1 MLVLSNQSARVL
13 GRVIENT
20 EAPATP
26 TVILFST
33 DEREWRAGSPYLRM
47 TRPVDQRAFA
57 FNTVPPGEYYIAA
70 VADPAIVLLED
81 DEMTTVLDA
90 LARVAK
96 RIKLTVGDQQR
107 LELPP
112 ILLRR

>member
-1 MLVLSNQSARVL
+1 MCA
-13 GRVIENT
+13 I
-20 EAPATP
+20 
-26 TVILFST
+26 
-33 DEREWRAGSPYLRM
+33 
-47 TRPVDQRAFA
+47 DQRAFA

-70 VADPAIVLLED
+70 VADPAVLLDD
-81 DEMTTVLDA
+81 DEMTPVLDA